1 MCLCHHL
8 ETYLG
13 SICFQVLMI
22 SFLFKK
28 YLKHLDGSKVKTIKP
43 AQGSLYPSLS
53 PPPQVTLMLTFAL
66 SLHCFFCKLKHIYVH
81 VDMLY
86 VYPYVLMFSW
96 SHSSYNKLVC

>member
-43 AQGSLYPSLS
+43 AQGSVYPSLS

-66 SLHCFFCKLKHIYVH
+66 SLHCFF
-81 VDMLY
+81 
-86 VYPYVLMFSW
+86 
-96 SHSSYNKLVC
+96 